1 MNSLGLAVAV
11 AALVLGAWVRAAA
24 AAVSEVPRADAHHD
38 AAAGKRGARRIADLL
53 EDRRLIMPA
62 AGMVGTVLLVLATA
76 LGVVVAAAGS
86 APSFLATLGV
96 LVVVVGVG
104 DVLPRLLGRRHP
116 QQIAYA
122 SSRLLQLTVVAGGWA
137 AESEVGENGEPPNG
151 GDDEDDEEEIAMIS
165 SVLEFSDTIVREVMV
180 PRVDMVTVD
189 VDTPIEGVVDVALAN
204 GYSRLPVTDGDDV
217 VGVLLVKDL
226 LAALAGRSGGFDLR
240 AVMRPVTFVPEVKPI
255 SDLLAEMR
263 SSRTHL
269 AMVVDEFGDI
279 AGLVTIEDLLEELV
293 GEIADETDDEETWIE
308 PLGEGRWRVDARL
321 PVEELAELAQVEL
334 PEGEWDTVAGL
345 VLGLAERVPTEE
357 ETFVVDDMAISVSR
371 MQGRRIAE
379 VLVTRLPVE
388 ADQR

>member
-1 MNSLGLAVAV
+1 MNSLGLVVAL

-62 AGMVGTVLLVLATA
+62 AGMVGTILLVLATA
-76 LGVVVAAAGS
+76 LGVVVAAEGS
-86 APSFLATLGV
+86 APSLLATLWV
-96 LVVVVGVG
+96 LLVVVGVG

-116 QQIAYA
+116 QRIAYA
-122 SSRLLQLTVVAGGWA
+122 SSRLLQLTVKAGGWA
-137 AESEVGENGEPPNG
+137 AESEVGDNGEPPNG
-151 GDDEDDEEEIAMIS
+151 LDDEDDVEEIAMIS

-204 GYSRLPVTDGDDV
+204 GYSRLPVTEGDDV

-240 AVMRPVTFVPEVKPI
+240 AVMRPVMFVPEVKPI

-263 SSRTHL
+263 ASRTHL
-269 AMVVDEFGDI
+269 SMVVDEFGDI
-279 AGLVTIEDLLEELV
+279 VGLVTIEDLLEELV

-379 VLVTRLPVE
+379 VLVTRLPIE